1 MTEDDRL
8 VGWLGRWA
16 SGRGPLY
23 LLLAARLRGLIDD
36 GLLAPGSSLPPDRV
50 LARRL
55 AVGRGTVVSAYE
67 LASAGRPPGAAA
79 GQRHAR
85 GRGGAPDQPV
95 VRRGHHPLLL
105 HVLDPPDGVTLL
117 TCAAPV
123 GPPPEL
129 VEGLPGGGDPAAPRH
144 RLPPGRA
151 AGVPP
156 RGGPPLHALG
166 RADRARRDPGHQR
179 RPAGDLAAGEPVR
192 DPRRH
197 GQGRVADLH
206 GRVGDPAR
214 RRRENRRLRPRRA
227 ARMGHAVAPSA
238 GRRVALPAL
247 AYTIPTAHNPT
258 GRVMPPL
265 ARRRL
270 VAWAAEADVPVI
282 DDAVPADL
290 CFDGEHP
297 LPLAGYA
304 PRRADPD
311 GGLAEQAGVGRHAGR
326 LDQGGGPGDLPP
338 GPAARH
344 PRPGRRR
351 HRPARGGVAARP
363 LRRGAR
369 VPDRGPETPPRPPG
383 APCCATTCR
392 SGRPSPCQAARRLWV
407 SLPRGDAGA
416 FAQVTIR
423 KGIAVPPGTAFD
435 PAGTGYEARLRLPF
449 VHPEPVLTEG
459 VAGPHLRLA
468 RLQRH
473 PPPPRAA
480 DPRRLEA
487 RRTED
492 CSRAADKP
500 PKIRHDG

>member
-67 LASAGRPPGAAA
+67 LLQQEGRL
-79 GQRHAR
+79 
-85 GRGGAPDQPV
+85 
-95 VRRGHHPLLL
+95 VRRQGSGTRVAEAELPVSRSSGAGTNPLLL

-129 VEGLPGGGDPAAPRH
+129 VEAYREAATRLPGDIGYHPAGLPEFRRAVARHFTRLGVPTEPGQILATNGGQQAISLLASQFVTPGDTVRVESPTYTGASEILLDAGARIDACGLDELHEWGTLSP
-144 RLPPGRA
+144 LGPPG
-151 AGVPP
+151 
-156 RGGPPLHALG
+156 G
-166 RADRARRDPGHQR
+166 RSA
-179 RPAGDLAAGEPVR
+179 PVR
-192 DPRRH
+192 
-197 GQGRVADLH
+197 
-206 GRVGDPAR
+206 
-214 RRRENRRLRPRRA
+214 
-227 ARMGHAVAPSA
+227 
-238 GRRVALPAL
+238 PAL

-290 CFDGEHP
+290 CFDGGHP

-304 PRRADPD
+304 RGEQILTVGSMSKLVWGGMRVGWIRAAAPVISRLARRRAIHDL
-311 GGLAEQAGVGRHAGR
+311 GGDAVGQLAAVWL
-326 LDQGGGPGDLPP
+326 LDRYDEVR
-338 GPAARH
+338 AARIAVLK
-344 PRPGRRR
+344 RR
-351 HRPARGGVAARP
+351 HDHLVSLLRAHLPEWSAEPVPGGQ
-363 LRRGAR
+363 
-369 VPDRGPETPPRPPG
+369 T
-383 APCCATTCR
+383 
-392 SGRPSPCQAARRLWV
+392 LWV
-407 SLPRGDAGA
+407 RLPRGDSGA
-416 FAQVTIR
+416 FAQVTVR

-449 VHPEPVLTEG
+449 VHPEPVLAEG
-459 VAGPHLRLA
+459 VAALA
-468 RLQRH
+468 SAWH
-473 PPPPRAA
+473 
-480 DPRRLEA
+480 DYNGA
-487 RRTED
+487 RR
-492 CSRAADKP
+492 RPALPALVV
-500 PKIRHDG
+500 